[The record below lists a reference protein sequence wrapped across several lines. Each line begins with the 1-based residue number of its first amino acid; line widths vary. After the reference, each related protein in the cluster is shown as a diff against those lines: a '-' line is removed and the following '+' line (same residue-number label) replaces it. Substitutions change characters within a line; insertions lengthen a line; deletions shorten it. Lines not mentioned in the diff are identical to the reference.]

1 IGDATGVQEKNIV
14 LPIAVKLGTYI
25 EQNFTSVL
33 VIYTRTT
40 DEFIE
45 LRDRSTIA
53 NENKAKLFISIHANH
68 KKMEET
74 QKIGF
79 EIYLLK
85 PEAMGEAISVTM
97 KENVQLSY
105 KQSGTDTVDKF
116 IYSSLAQN
124 GYYRLN
130 EILASD
136 IEIKMVNATE
146 LLSRGVFQA
155 DYLVIRRSSMPCVL
169 IETGYLSDAADERY
183 LSSEKGQNDVALALL
198 EAFRSFKLTYEAQ

>member
-1 IGDATGVQEKNIV
+1 MKINCKKYFFFLLFITHYSLIIAQNKLDVIVIDAGHGGKDPGTIGDATGVQEKNIV

-25 EQNFTSVL
+25 EQNFPSVR

-85 PEAMGEAISVTM
+85 PEAMGEAI
-97 KENVQLSY
+97 
-105 KQSGTDTVDKF
+105 
-116 IYSSLAQN
+116 
-124 GYYRLN
+124 
-130 EILASD
+130 
-136 IEIKMVNATE
+136 
-146 LLSRGVFQA
+146 
-155 DYLVIRRSSMPCVL
+155 
-169 IETGYLSDAADERY
+169 
-183 LSSEKGQNDVALALL
+183 
-198 EAFRSFKLTYEAQ
+198 